1 MHSKILLTIGAVL
14 LAACASQ
21 VDPEPNER
29 APGNPAQG
37 TAVLGGATNGV
48 AAGIASRVASS
59 ASSRIRLITD
69 AEYVGVVR
77 DVLQITL
84 AGPAV
89 VIASSTSASDFTFTE
104 NLAMNYQTAAQN
116 VARQAVDPV
125 TMQALMGN
133 GGAPATDAQLNAFL
147 DTKVA
152 LLWGRRVAPAEATFL
167 KNIYNGS
174 AALADGGAAHAFDM
188 LLQAVL
194 QAPSF
199 VYRVET
205 TARIGGQ

>member
-1 MHSKILLTIGAVL
+1 MNSKFVVPVAFLA

-21 VDPEPNER
+21 VDPASTEPAASL
-29 APGNPAQG
+29 APCSQ
-37 TAVLGGATNGV
+37 VQ
-48 AAGIASRVASS
+48 RSS
-59 ASSRIRLITD
+59 EPTHIRLITD
-69 AEYVGVVR
+69 LEYVNLVR
-77 DVLQITL
+77 DALQITL
-84 AGPAV
+84 VGTEAEISNGETPA
-89 VIASSTSASDFTFTE
+89 APTLPTGSWAFTE
-104 NLAMNYQTAAQN
+104 NLALHYQTAAQN
-116 VARQAVDPV
+116 VARQAVDASR
-125 TMQALMGN
+125 MQALMGSV

-152 LLWGRRVAPAEATFL
+152 KLWNRPVAPVEARFL

-199 VYRVET
+199 VYRTET
-205 TARIGGQ
+205 SAGGRCQ